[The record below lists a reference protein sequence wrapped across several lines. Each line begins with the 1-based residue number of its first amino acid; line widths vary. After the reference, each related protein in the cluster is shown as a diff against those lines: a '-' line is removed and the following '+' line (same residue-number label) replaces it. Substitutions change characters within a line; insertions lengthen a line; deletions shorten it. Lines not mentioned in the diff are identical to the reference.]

1 MTMRSMGLLGAI
13 ALSMIATASADS
25 LADRLKA
32 VQSGDADKAEPKRPP
47 LSQFKSVDVG
57 TSSIVIPT
65 VKDLLEVAAYAD
77 PAGDY
82 EWYASIQEITADAVK
97 YHYKQSDPTPKDG
110 SKPNPHGGDCQ
121 LIVDLAD
128 FANARSTRTW
138 VCAAKVEHY
147 PGSLHAS
154 LSTEVLNKLRNGEA
168 VEFYLPQDPNAGL
181 GETVT
186 QIMQMQHGEKL
197 KKSRFVTYAGLLSEK
212 CILTR
217 VGTGDVAVPVLVN
230 DQPIQL
236 PALHTRCTFQNADSS
251 NPPRYLD
258 FYVLDQPSYPMILVE
273 DSPKESLRI
282 VQLIKISFPPTE
294 KASAFPAAAGNTAR
308 SKMEQALADRQPVQ
322 VYGIYFDFNSAEL
335 RPESEPVLQEIASI
349 MRKNPDWK
357 LSVSGHTDNIG
368 GDKSNLS
375 LSERRSA
382 AVKDALVSRF
392 KVASDRLVTA
402 GYGASSPIDTN
413 ETFEGRAKNRRVEL
427 RRQ

>member
-1 MTMRSMGLLGAI
+1 
-13 ALSMIATASADS
+13 
-25 LADRLKA
+25 
-32 VQSGDADKAEPKRPP
+32 
-47 LSQFKSVDVG
+47 
-57 TSSIVIPT
+57 
-65 VKDLLEVAAYAD
+65 
-77 PAGDY
+77 
-82 EWYASIQEITADAVK
+82 
-97 YHYKQSDPTPKDG
+97 
-110 SKPNPHGGDCQ
+110 
-121 LIVDLAD
+121 
-128 FANARSTRTW
+128 
-138 VCAAKVEHY
+138 
-147 PGSLHAS
+147 
-154 LSTEVLNKLRNGEA
+154 
-168 VEFYLPQDPNAGL
+168 
-181 GETVT
+181 
-186 QIMQMQHGEKL
+186 
-197 KKSRFVTYAGLLSEK
+197 
-212 CILTR
+212 
-217 VGTGDVAVPVLVN
+217 VLVN

-258 FYVLDQPSYPMILVE
+258 VYVLDQPSYPMILVE